1 MNLKETAQLLTF
13 IAELDYRRFTEETV
27 TAWHEVLGKYA
38 YVDCREAA
46 KIHNDTSGDFLKPGH
61 IGAIIRTNRRRRLNS
76 VMEISVSDVDDTR
89 SSGGLDGFE
98 QYRRTVREVREAIA
112 NGSLSRS
119 DYQAY
124 RRGRVPWDSFRRALG
139 PREPMK
145 AIEA

>member
-1 MNLKETAQLLTF
+1 MNLTETAKLLTF
-13 IAELDYRRFTEETV
+13 IAELDYRRFTEDTV

-38 YVDCREAA
+38 YEDCREAA

-61 IGAIIRTNRRRRLNS
+61 IGGIIKANRRRRLNS
-76 VMEISVSDVDDTR
+76 VMEIAVSDVDDLR
-89 SSGGLDGFE
+89 GSNVDGHE
-98 QYRRTVREVREAIA
+98 RYKRTVREVREAIA

-124 RRGRVPWDSFRRALG
+124 RRGRVPWESFRQALG